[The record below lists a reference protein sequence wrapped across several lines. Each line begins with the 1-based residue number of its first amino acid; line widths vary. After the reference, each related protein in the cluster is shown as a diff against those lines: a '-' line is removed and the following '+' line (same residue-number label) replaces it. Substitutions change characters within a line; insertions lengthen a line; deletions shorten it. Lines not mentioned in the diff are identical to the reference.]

1 MFLGKEAKTKARQ
14 TMEMR
19 EEGRA
24 GPQWTMEILGWSVSF
39 RRSYSASANCFHT
52 ILGLLSHHLMLP
64 TIQTLELGE
73 KNRLQPSGLRY
84 NLFWGYFYFEGSAS
98 KERLADLGLSKR
110 NHFLHLPAKPEV
122 PTLLLEKG
130 LVKPPSPCELPVE
143 KWLNSNLVFRCWPHF
158 QHCGCIVIVGTKAE
172 FLELIL
178 KKKKF
183 KCSLLRCL

>member
-1 MFLGKEAKTKARQ
+1 
-14 TMEMR
+14 
-19 EEGRA
+19 
-24 GPQWTMEILGWSVSF
+24 MEILGWSVSF

-84 NLFWGYFYFEGSAS
+84 NLFWGYFYSEGSAS

-178 KKKKF
+178 KKKNLSAHCSDVF
-183 KCSLLRCL
+183 KVS